1 MYCMNCGGE
10 LQENAKFCS
19 HCGKPVVVA
28 PLEQGSG
35 TILCPRC
42 GREVEK
48 DAELCPNCK
57 YPFTQAAILAQQEK
71 KSKVEQTPPRVS
83 PNSPWAKFSYGIP
96 VESQKT
102 TQSNKCICG
111 AEYPFGTFYCPKCKR
126 DLTKQQS
133 SVGLTY
139 DYRNPFAFLGFIG
152 SILSE
157 LIVTIPVFAIRCFG
171 LILMVASL
179 VFGIIGVRQTSRG
192 FGYGRGFG
200 IAAICI
206 NSIFLGMLLIIILLL
221 LPTVM

>member
-57 YPFTQAAILAQQEK
+57 YPFTQAAILAKQEK

-96 VESQKT
+96 VEPQKT

-126 DLTKQQS
+126 DVANVRS
-133 SVGLTY
+133 SIEARGV
-139 DYRNPFAFLGFIG
+139 DYINRFCLFSFIG
-152 SILSE
+152 TLLSF
-157 LIVTIPVFAIRCFG
+157 LIMNIPSSGWVFIGLGVMIACFV
-171 LILMVASL
+171 LA
-179 VFGIIGVRQTSRG
+179 IIGVNQVNYG
-192 FGYGRGFG
+192 IGHGRGFG

-206 NSIFLGMLLIIILLL
+206 CSIFFVVLLILVLSML
-221 LPTVM
+221 